1 MSPTFHESF
10 AAFKTINAIYNLVDL
25 TSREQQDASKMKK
38 IIKQI
43 LHTAK
48 ISEDAPLLFSFKA
61 RFYFIRLAEVSCE
74 FQHDEFDK
82 KEQFS
87 QRCLQFFD
95 EAIGSTPSFHQYK
108 VCLLHLRRGDLSK
121 TAKCAEKIESCYYQ
135 SLIQGYI
142 VRHYQQE
149 GNIFKALKE
158 AKKIKLEPLR
168 RCLLEKIFNQMIH

>member
-82 KEQFS
+82 NFLMRRLVQPPLFTNIKFACCILE
-87 QRCLQFFD
+87 
-95 EAIGSTPSFHQYK
+95 EAICQK
-108 VCLLHLRRGDLSK
+108 LLNALRR
-121 TAKCAEKIESCYYQ
+121 
-135 SLIQGYI
+135 
-142 VRHYQQE
+142 
-149 GNIFKALKE
+149 
-158 AKKIKLEPLR
+158 
-168 RCLLEKIFNQMIH
+168 